1 MAKKNEELT
10 LDDLQEQHRQYA
22 EVIGIDNLLRLSDTY
37 GGTSIYIP
45 QRRELL
51 KNRTYNAIYREFDG
65 SNVDQLVKKYGVSK
79 STIYKIVGDRLGRGG
94 QLPGQIPSGTKTLQQ
109 GGRISGHSA
118 SCGNRISINRGGSIR
133 EHCAAHCRRPMRNG
147 WSVKRQG
154 NP

>member
-51 KNRTYNAIYREFDG
+51 KTALIMRFTG
-65 SNVDQLVKKYGVSK
+65 SL
-79 STIYKIVGDRLGRGG
+79 T
-94 QLPGQIPSGTKTLQQ
+94 
-109 GGRISGHSA
+109 
-118 SCGNRISINRGGSIR
+118 
-133 EHCAAHCRRPMRNG
+133 AAM
-147 WSVKRQG
+147 
-154 NP
+154 